1 MIDYPDVVET
11 TAIKCKSSQN
21 SKSSINMQNVQISF
35 FFFFS
40 SSLLKRFHTYVYLA
54 PFFIAGN

>member
-1 MIDYPDVVET
+1 MIDYPDVVEA

-35 FFFFS
+35 FFS

>member
-35 FFFFS
+35 FFS
-40 SSLLKRFHTYVYLA
+40 SSLLKHFHTYVYLA

>member
-21 SKSSINMQNVQISF
+21 SKSSINMQNAQITFFQLPLEVFPHLRVLSSF
-35 FFFFS
+35 LFLFYS
-40 SSLLKRFHTYVYLA
+40 R
-54 PFFIAGN
+54 